1 MFSFLIVT
9 AFIMIIAYRW
19 RKREVFIIKIRKNTS
34 SLFDSNQGY
43 RSDESERSLLID
55 RMIFTSLVM
64 FGDGRW
70 KKNLIQML
78 MLCGFVSMYLNSKY
92 PLLHKLSL
100 YIYLLSS
107 LLLCFFVSF
116 FLFSKKKKNKFR
128 DDFFNFLDVF
138 ISSISAGKSV
148 AAAFESADILKD
160 NIITPY
166 SRSISLSLKKGGD
179 VDVCINNSFIKK
191 AFPYSEIDLFCI
203 LLSVNMSRGAQ
214 LTTPLLQLRQDM
226 ALQDRLRSKLATLT
240 AEARMSRN
248 ILAVLPVAFLLLTYF
263 TNNTAFVWLYNT
275 SSGRILFLSC
285 AIIIFFGILICS
297 RMVNGALR

>member
-1 MFSFLIVT
+1 MFVFLIAT
-9 AFIMIIAYRW
+9 AFIIIIAYRS
-19 RKREVFIIKIRKNTS
+19 RKRESFLIKIRENS
-34 SLFDSNQGY
+34 RSLVDSNQVY
-43 RSDESERSLLID
+43 KTDDSERSLLID

-78 MLCGFVSMYLNSKY
+78 MLCVFISIYLNSKY
-92 PLLHKLSL
+92 PLLHKLSFT
-100 YIYLLSS
+100 IYLFGS
-107 LLLCFFVSF
+107 LFFCFFVSF
-116 FLFSKKKKNKFR
+116 FLFYKKKKNRFR

-148 AAAFESADILKD
+148 AAAFESSDILKD

-166 SRSISLSLKKGGD
+166 SRSISFSLKKGAD
-179 VDVCINNSFIKK
+179 IDVCINNSFIKN
-191 AFPYSEIDLFCI
+191 AFPYSELDLFCI

-226 ALQDRLRSKLATLT
+226 AIQDRLRSKLATLT

-275 SSGRILFLSC
+275 ASGRILFLLCS
-285 AIIIFFGILICS
+285 IIIFFGVLICS